1 MAETPTIEPAS
12 IAAGDTLRFDRSL
25 PSYPASAGWQ
35 LSYTLIDAA
44 GKVTFSASAAGDVH
58 AVTVAAAT
66 TATWQ
71 AGDYAWR
78 ARVSKAGEV
87 YTVGEGR
94 ITIRPAFAG
103 NNHDARSHARRTL
116 EAIEAMIEGRA
127 SSAAME
133 YEIAGRRLRYIP
145 IPELLQLRDKYRA
158 DVLREDAAAATAA
171 GLPDRRRVFVRFA

>member
-25 PSYPASAGWQ
+25 PSYLASAGWQ
-35 LSYTLIDAA
+35 LSYTLINAA
-44 GKVTFSASAAGDVH
+44 GKITFAASAAGDLH
-58 AVTVAAAT
+58 AVTVAAST
-66 TATWQ
+66 TAAWQ

-158 DVLREDAAAATAA
+158 EVLREDAAAATAA